1 MQLPNRENAYIQ
13 PQKIT
18 GYLLSESHSVG
29 KSKAKFF
36 REVGFNETNIY
47 CLEQELLALAQSYEV
62 AESSSTSHGK
72 KYVIIGPINTPRDRQ
87 VTILTVWIIDTGG
100 INPRLVTA
108 RPFKAND

>member
-36 REVGFNETNIY
+36 REVGFSEANIHF
-47 CLEQELLALAQSYEV
+47 LEQELLALARFQEV
-62 AESSSTSHGK
+62 AESSSNSHGE
-72 KYVIIGPINTPRDRQ
+72 KYVIVGPINTPFDRQ
-87 VTILTVWIIDTGG
+87 VTILTVWIVDIGEV
-100 INPRLVTA
+100 NPRFITA

>member
-1 MQLPNRENAYIQ
+1 LQLPNRENAYIQ

-29 KSKAKFF
+29 KSKAKFL
-36 REVGFNETNIY
+36 REVGFNETSVNL
-47 CLEQELLALAQSYEV
+47 LEQELLTLARFQEV

-72 KYVIIGPINTPRDRQ
+72 KYVIVGLINTPFDRQ
-87 VTILTVWIIDTGG
+87 VTVLTVWIIDAGEV
-100 INPRLVTA
+100 NPRFVTA

>member
-1 MQLPNRENAYIQ
+1 LQLPIRENAYIQ

-36 REVGFNETNIY
+36 REVGFNDTNIY
-47 CLEQELLALAQSYEV
+47 LLEQELLTLAQSHEV

-72 KYVIIGPINTPRDRQ
+72 KYVIVGSINTPLDRQ
-87 VTILTVWIIDTGG
+87 VTILTVWIIDIGEV
-100 INPRLVTA
+100 NPRFVTA